1 MTVNGRVL
9 KKEAKSQLLDR
20 ELGPED
26 PCRLHPSP
34 FERERH
40 TGLSVKISTPDSMAT
55 VAIDLAGVKKSY
67 GDRSVVDGLSFTV
80 AAGECF
86 GLLGPNGA
94 GKSTITRMILGMT
107 TPDAGEITVL
117 GVPVPARAR
126 LARMGIGVVPQFDNL
141 DLEFT
146 VRENLLVFGRY
157 FRMSTHE
164 IEAIIPSL
172 LEFARLESKADARVV
187 DLSGGMK
194 RRLTLARALI
204 NDPQLLILDE
214 PTTGLDPH
222 ARHLIWERL
231 RSLLARGK
239 TILLTTHIMEEAER
253 LCDRLCVLEEG
264 RKIAEGR
271 PHVLIDEQ
279 IGCQVLEVYG
289 GNPHELSA
297 LVSSYA
303 RHIEVSGETLF
314 CYAPD
319 PEQVRVQL
327 DGRAGLRILQRPPNL
342 EDVFLRLTGRELK
355 D

>member
-1 MTVNGRVL
+1 MNGQLANL
-9 KKEAKSQLLDR
+9 KTTIADPHQDHISPSERQDR
-20 ELGPED
+20 SKIKVMDSASGSL
-26 PCRLHPSP
+26 SP
-34 FERERH
+34 
-40 TGLSVKISTPDSMAT
+40 I
-55 VAIDLAGVKKSY
+55 AIDLAGVSKSY
-67 GDRSVVDGLSFTV
+67 GGKVVVNDLSFTI

-107 TPDAGEITVL
+107 SPSAGKITVL
-117 GVPVPARAR
+117 GAQDPGQVR
-126 LARMGIGVVPQFDNL
+126 LARAKIGIVSQFDNL

-146 VRENLLVFGRY
+146 VRENLLVYGRY
-157 FRMSTHE
+157 FSMSTRE
-164 IEAIIPSL
+164 IEAVIPSL
-172 LEFARLESKADARVV
+172 LDFARLESKTNTRVA

-253 LCDRLCVLEEG
+253 LCDRLCVLEAG

-271 PHVLIDEQ
+271 PHALIEEQ
-279 IGCQVLEVYG
+279 IGCPVIEIFG
-289 GNPHELSA
+289 GDPQELS
-297 LVSSYA
+297 LLIRPNA
-303 RHIEVSGETLF
+303 RRLEISGETLF
-314 CYAPD
+314 CYTPD
-319 PEQVRVQL
+319 PEQVRAQL
-327 DGRAGLRILQRPPNL
+327 RRYSGLRLLERPPNL
-342 EDVFLRLTGRELK
+342 EDVFLRLTGREMEK
-355 D
+355 